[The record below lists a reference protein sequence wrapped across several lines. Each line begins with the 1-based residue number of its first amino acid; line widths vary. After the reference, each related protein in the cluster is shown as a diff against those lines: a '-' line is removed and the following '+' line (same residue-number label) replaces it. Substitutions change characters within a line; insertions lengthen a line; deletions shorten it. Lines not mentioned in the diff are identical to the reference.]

1 MLTLPR
7 RRMIKQHSDFQR
19 VYRAGRSFANRYFVL
34 YVFPSDA
41 VRGRVG
47 FAAGKKLGC
56 AVTRNRVKRLRD
68 VPAASGPCAR
78 GRSTAA
84 RRPQGHGGCQMSGG
98 RESFPASWRES
109 RHLQGCEE
117 SQGYTGTRGSSW
129 RPAQSLC
136 RKAKEV
142 LMLKT
147 VLLLLVR
154 FYRGF
159 ISPMFP
165 PSCRYVPTCSEYAL
179 EAIERYGARRGGWL
193 ALKRILRCHPFH
205 KGGYDPVP

>member
-1 MLTLPR
+1 MRMLTLPR
-7 RRMIKQHSDFQR
+7 RRIIKRRSDFQR
-19 VYRAGRSFANRYFVL
+19 VYRSGRSFANRYFVL
-34 YVFPSDA
+34 YVFPSDG

-56 AVTRNRVKRLRD
+56 AVTRNRE
-68 VPAASGPCAR
+68 PGPRPR
-78 GRSTAA
+78 GCGYLA
-84 RRPQGHGGCQMSGG
+84 RRPQAHRRCQVPCCRAG
-98 RESFPASWRES
+98 FPAARPAGG
-109 RHLQGCEE
+109 HLQGLEE
-117 SQGYTGTRGSSW
+117 GPARLSRAEACGAPQGVVW
-129 RPAQSLC
+129 EIDC
-136 RKAKEV
+136 KAKEV
-142 LMLKT
+142 LSLKT
-147 VLLLLVR
+147 LFLLLVR